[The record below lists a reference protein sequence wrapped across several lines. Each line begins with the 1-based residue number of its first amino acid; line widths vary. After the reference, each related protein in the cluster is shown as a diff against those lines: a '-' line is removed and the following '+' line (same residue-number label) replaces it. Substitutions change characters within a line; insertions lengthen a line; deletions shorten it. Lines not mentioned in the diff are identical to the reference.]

1 MDDPWVCFS
10 KIYILIHILA
20 KFPVYCM
27 IQANVG
33 WGGGIAE
40 LLSRVTTNTK
50 ISCKLGINDLN
61 VHQDATLLYHDSKA
75 GKLKI
80 IPVVNSPSS
89 IDKLLI

>member
-1 MDDPWVCFS
+1 MIPEYVFQKFTFS
-10 KIYILIHILA
+10 SISLLNFRFIAWFK
-20 KFPVYCM
+20 P
-27 IQANVG
+27 NVG